1 MLLQFV
7 SPPPS
12 QNQPLCS
19 VTTTRNSSE
28 HENRNRTGYTLEM
41 LHNRKSQRCIRWLFL
56 MNTRTDT
63 VPIFRGNGTGSWRHN
78 RVAGAL
84 IELLIL
90 RLKYL
95 VAYSGPGCGGC
106 TADSIPVL
114 PLHRVPRC
122 DFLREQLAINQN
134 GELKVYR
141 TMNAQLSHD
150 SMLLFP

>member
-63 VPIFRGNGTGSWRHN
+63 VPIFRGTVLVPGVTTVLRGQELHLRPSGYEPDELLLLHPAMRHSIANRGGLLNRCAPQLGGATSWRRILKSRRIPQTRGGTGLWRPSC
-78 RVAGAL
+78 RA
-84 IELLIL
+84 
-90 RLKYL
+90 R
-95 VAYSGPGCGGC
+95 
-106 TADSIPVL
+106 
-114 PLHRVPRC
+114 
-122 DFLREQLAINQN
+122 
-134 GELKVYR
+134 
-141 TMNAQLSHD
+141 
-150 SMLLFP
+150 